1 MYKIYSLFLF
11 LVVFSCYA
19 TSQESIFR
27 GFIYEKASGEVIPFQ
42 KIKIYSTSN
51 EFSGA
56 VTDVNGF
63 FSIPKLK
70 AGTYYVSI
78 ESTIYETLKD
88 TILLEASSQILQK
101 KYELIKE
108 IVSKELSVA
117 RVNVDAKKKTT
128 EVNMSHIKLDKKSLE
143 RIPSI
148 GGENDIVGAFSVTP
162 GVVTTGDQGGQIY
175 VRGGTPIQNKV
186 LLDGVTIYNPFHSIG
201 FFSIFE
207 TELVKNVDVYTGGFD
222 ARYGGRISSIMDISY
237 RDGNRKSFGGKVS
250 VSPFMGKV
258 VLEGPMGKL
267 KEDGSALGS
276 YVFSAKQSL
285 LDFTSKS
292 LYPGIN
298 NGNGLPYNFGDYYGK
313 ITLNAGGGSKFS
325 FFGFNNSDK
334 ATYMDMDSKNSVL
347 ADLNFTQKGGGINF
361 IVVPSSSAALIRGHV
376 NASNYTLGFKEQN
389 MQERT
394 SSIGGA
400 ELGFDF
406 SYFKKNE
413 GQLDVGVCINAF
425 NTNYTTYNELAAK
438 ISDENTTFE
447 VSSYINYKLIKGK
460 WVFQPGFRTQGYIS
474 RGVISPEPR
483 LGIKWNAMEKLRFKF
498 SGGKYSQNFTSTS
511 SDKDVVNLFNGLLSA
526 PTNFQATLTHED
538 GTTSDVKSAIQYS
551 WHAILGTEIDLGNY
565 FTVNLEGYY
574 KYFPQLSNINAN
586 KQYDEND
593 ASSYNKPD
601 VLKKDFIIE
610 TAKTYGFDAL
620 LKFSKNR
627 LFIWTVYSYGKST
640 RWDGTRTYAP
650 VFDRRHNINVVTSY
664 LFGAKKTLELNL
676 RWNLGSGLPFTPTA
690 GFYQNESFPSGIT
703 TNVSTTNQQ
712 SMGIILGNFNSERL
726 PYYHRLDITVKKN
739 YKFKD
744 KYVLE
749 IVGSVTNAY
758 DRKNIFYVNRVTNNT
773 IYQFPILPSLG
784 MSFKF

>member
-1 MYKIYSLFLF
+1 MKNTLLTLLLFSTF
-11 LVVFSCYA
+11 ISFKTFSQA
-19 TSQESIFR
+19 SIFR
-27 GFIYEKASGEVIPFQ
+27 GFIHEKSSGEIIPFQ
-42 KIKIYSTSN
+42 KIKIYSSTN
-51 EFSGA
+51 EFSAA

-63 FSIPKLK
+63 FSIPKLSIGK
-70 AGTYYVSI
+70 YSVII
-78 ESTIYETLKD
+78 ESTLYETLND
-88 TILLEASSQILQK
+88 SITLTPETLIFQK
-101 KYELIKE
+101 KYELIKA
-108 IVSKELSVA
+108 ITTKELGIA
-117 RVNVDAKKKTT
+117 RVNVEAKKKTT
-128 EVNMSHIKLDKKSLE
+128 EVNMSHIKLDKKGLE

-186 LLDGVTIYNPFHSIG
+186 LLDGITIYNPFHSIG

-222 ARYGGRISSIMDISY
+222 SRYGGRISSIMDISY
-237 RDGNRKSFGGKVS
+237 RDGNRKTFGGKVS
-250 VSPFMGKV
+250 ISPFMGKV
-258 VLEGPMGKL
+258 VLEGPMGKQ
-267 KEDGSALGS
+267 KEDGFSNGS
-276 YVFSAKQSL
+276 YVFSAKQSM
-285 LDFTSKS
+285 LDYTSKS

-298 NGNGLPYNFGDYYGK
+298 NGNGLPYNFGDYFGK

-325 FFGFNNSDK
+325 FFGFNNNDK
-334 ATYMDMDSKNSVL
+334 VTYTDL
-347 ADLNFTQKGGGINF
+347 ADINFKQKGGGINF

-376 NASNYTLGFKEQN
+376 NTSSYSLGFKEQN
-389 MQERT
+389 MPDRT
-394 SSIGGA
+394 SSIGGT

-406 SYFKKNE
+406 TYFKKNE
-413 GQLDVGVCINAF
+413 GQLDFGVCINAF
-425 NTNYTTYNELAAK
+425 NTSYTTYNELTTK

-447 VSSYINYKLIKGK
+447 VSSYINYKVIKGK

-483 LGIKWNAMEKLRFKF
+483 LGIKWNAFDKLRFKF

-526 PTNFQATLTHED
+526 PTNFQAKLTHEN
-538 GTTSDVKSAIQYS
+538 GTITDVKSAIQYS

-565 FTVNLEGYY
+565 FSLNLEGYY
-574 KYFPQLSNINAN
+574 KYFPQLSNINTN
-586 KQYDEND
+586 KLYDEND
-593 ASSYNKPD
+593 PSSFNKID
-601 VLKKDFIIE
+601 VEKKDFIIE

-620 LKFSKNR
+620 LKFTKDR
-627 LFIWTVYSYGKST
+627 LFIWAVYSYGKST
-640 RWDGTRTYAP
+640 RWDGVKTYAP
-650 VFDRRHNINVVTSY
+650 VFDRRHNINLVTSY
-664 LFGAKKTLELNL
+664 LFGKKKTLELNL

-690 GFYQNESFPSGIT
+690 GFYQNESFPAGIT
-703 TNVSTTNQQ
+703 TNVTSTNQQ
-712 SMGIILGNFNSERL
+712 SMGIILGDFNSERL
-726 PYYHRLDITVKKN
+726 PYYHRLDVTVKKN

-758 DRKNIFYVNRVTNNT
+758 NRKNIFYVNRVTNKT

-784 MSFKF
+784 ISFKF

>member
-1 MYKIYSLFLF
+1 LILSFNGI
-11 LVVFSCYA
+11 
-19 TSQESIFR
+19 SQESIFR

-42 KIKIYSTSN
+42 KVKVYASDST
-51 EFSGA
+51 FFGA
-56 VTDVNGF
+56 MTDVNGF
-63 FSIPKLK
+63 FSIPKLQL
-70 AGTYYVSI
+70 GIYTVRI
-78 ESTIYETLKD
+78 ESMTYVTLEDKIEI
-88 TILLEASSQILQK
+88 TTPSQILQK
-101 KYELIKE
+101 KYDLVKE
-108 IVSKELSVA
+108 EKAKELGVA
-117 RVNVDAKKKTT
+117 RVNVETKKKTT
-128 EVNMSHIKLDKKSLE
+128 EVNMSHIKLDKKGLE

-186 LLDGVTIYNPFHSIG
+186 LLDGITIYNPFHSIG

-237 RDGNRKSFGGKVS
+237 RDGNRKNAGGKVS
-250 VSPFMGKV
+250 VSPFMAKI
-258 VLEGPMGKL
+258 VLEGPLGKR

-276 YVFSAKQSL
+276 YVFSGKQSL
-285 LDFTSKS
+285 LDYTSKS

-298 NGNGLPYNFGDYYGK
+298 NGNGLPYDFGDYYGK

-325 FFGFNNSDK
+325 FFGFNNNDK
-334 ATYMDMDSKNSVL
+334 VSYTNL
-347 ADLNFTQKGGGINF
+347 ADLNFNQKGGGINF
-361 IVVPSSSAALIRGHV
+361 IVVPSGSAALIRGHV

-389 MQERT
+389 LPDRT

-406 SYFKKNE
+406 TYFRKNE
-413 GQLDVGVCINAF
+413 GQFDVGVCINGF
-425 NTNYTTYNELAAK
+425 NTTYTTYNELARK
-438 ISDENTTFE
+438 ISDDNTTFE
-447 VSSYINYKLIKGK
+447 VSSYVNYKVIKGK

-483 LGIKWNAMEKLRFKF
+483 LGIKWNAFDKMRFKF

-526 PTNFQATLTHED
+526 PTSFQSTLTHEN
-538 GTTSDVKSAIQYS
+538 GKITDVKSAIQYS
-551 WHAILGTEIDLGNY
+551 WHAILGTEIDLGE
-565 FTVNLEGYY
+565 NLSLNVEGYY
-574 KYFPQLSNINAN
+574 KYFPQLSNINQN
-586 KQYDEND
+586 KIYNIEDPI
-593 ASSYNKPD
+593 ASDKPD
-601 VLKKDFIIE
+601 IQKTDFIIE
-610 TAKTYGFDAL
+610 TAKTYGLDFL
-620 LKFSKNR
+620 LKYTKNR
-627 LFIWTVYSYGKST
+627 LFIWGVYSYGKST
-640 RWDGTRTYAP
+640 RWDGTKTYAP
-650 VFDRRHNINVVTSY
+650 VFDRRHNINLVTSY

-690 GFYQNESFPSGIT
+690 GFYQNETFPSGVTTNIT
-703 TNVSTTNQQ
+703 TTNPQNT
-712 SMGIILGNFNSERL
+712 GIIYGNFNSERL

-744 KYVLE
+744 KYLLE
-749 IVGSVTNAY
+749 IIASVTNVY
-758 DRKNIFYVNRVTNNT
+758 NRKNIFYVNRVTNQT
-773 IYQFPILPSLG
+773 IYQFPMLPSLG